1 MRAVEHMPKNV
12 VKYCFLLARSSIQP
26 TVCVCVCFWQSC
38 MSLI

>member
-26 TVCVCVCFWQSC
+26 TVCVCVCVSGRVVC
-38 MSLI
+38 L